1 MNCHFMKMW
10 EGSHF
15 PEKVLLTIAQV
26 GLNEQSQT
34 HGSHTRISRHFW
46 HVTTDF
52 TSVLRSSHTF
62 SSLIAW
68 SDFRPSNNV
77 DIQVDI
83 QHQLNHWCLR
93 QLAEKAKFCSLRK
106 LKLKNIVGWS
116 FKKQQHKNKLGPV
129 YLFLLL
135 SFENL
140 GMKVFL
146 LILALFIFFRS
157 QTAKW
162 ITLSGHP
169 RRLRLTSVGLIHS
182 FPSNFSLPFS
192 IILLP
197 FHSLDIVIIYVD

>member
-1 MNCHFMKMW
+1 MGATLAFPGIFDKLQLILLQFK
-10 EGSHF
+10 GRRIPSH
-15 PEKVLLTIAQV
+15 PLLRDQIFDQAITLTFKLTSNTSWTIDALDNWPKRRNFV
-26 GLNEQSQT
+26 RLEN
-34 HGSHTRISRHFW
+34 
-46 HVTTDF
+46 
-52 TSVLRSSHTF
+52 
-62 SSLIAW
+62 
-68 SDFRPSNNV
+68 
-77 DIQVDI
+77 
-83 QHQLNHWCLR
+83 
-93 QLAEKAKFCSLRK
+93 
-106 LKLKNIVGWS
+106 NIVGWS